1 MYDFVLK
8 SDESGDQT
16 GDRASLLMSVKA
28 NVQSHTSKEH
38 IMGNYTIVQAR
49 ALSEAVFEMWI
60 HAPQVA
66 RHAKAGQFCIIH
78 PDGAGERVPLT
89 ISGTDGDN
97 IRIAFMAVGTTTKLL
112 AALKTGDELRDVA
125 GPLGMPSNIAE
136 GPETVV
142 IVGGG
147 VGVACTPILAQAAK
161 DAGNYVIG
169 IIGARNRDLLIFED
183 DMRGI
188 CDELYVTTDDG
199 SYGIKGFASGP
210 LKELCESG
218 RKIDKVWII
227 GPGMMMK
234 VTSEVTRPFGIK
246 TYVSLN
252 PVMVDGTGMCG
263 SCRVTVGGEMKF
275 ACVDGPEF
283 DAHEVDWNDLMTRQ
297 RMYLSEEKQSM
308 AYHEEHH
315 VCRCRKVD

>member
-1 MYDFVLK
+1 MDCPHQRHPAQIKVVSRTIRIHNFSRKLRSEILMY
-8 SDESGDQT
+8 EI
-16 GDRASLLMSVKA
+16 VKA
-28 NVQSHTSKEH
+28 H
-38 IMGNYTIVQAR
+38 

-60 HAPQVA
+60 RAPQVA
-66 RHAKAGQFCIIH
+66 HNAQAGQFCIIH

-89 ISGTDGDN
+89 ISGTEGDL
-97 IRIAFMAVGTTTKLL
+97 IRISFMAIGTTTKLL
-112 AALKTGDELRDVA
+112 STLSAGDCLRDVV
-125 GPLGMPSNIAE
+125 GPLGMPSDIAK

-147 VGVACTPILAQAAK
+147 VGVACTPIIAQAAK

-169 IIGARNRDLLIFED
+169 IIGARNKSLLILED
-183 DMRGI
+183 EMREI
-188 CDELYVTTDDG
+188 CDELFVTTDDG

-210 LKELCESG
+210 LQTLCESG

-234 VTSEVTRPFGIK
+234 VTSGVTKPYGIK

-263 SCRVTVGGEMKF
+263 SCRVVVGGEMKF

-283 DAHEVDWNDLMTRQ
+283 DAHQVDWDDLLARQ
-297 RMYLSEEKQSM
+297 RMYMAEEKQSLE
-308 AYHEEHH
+308 YHEAHH
-315 VCRCRKVD
+315 ECRCREVE

>member
-1 MYDFVLK
+1 M
-8 SDESGDQT
+8 E
-16 GDRASLLMSVKA
+16 
-28 NVQSHTSKEH
+28 E
-38 IMGNYTIVQAR
+38 YTIIQAQ
-49 ALSEAVFEMWI
+49 ALSDAVFEMWI

-66 RHAKAGQFCIIH
+66 RNAKAGQFCIIH

-89 ISGTDGDN
+89 ISGTEGDN
-97 IRIAFMAVGTTTKLL
+97 IRIAFMAIGTTTKLL
-112 AALKTGDELRDVA
+112 STLKAGDVLRDVV
-125 GPLGMPSNIAE
+125 GPLGCPSEIAE
-136 GPETVV
+136 GNETVV

-147 VGVACTPILAQAAK
+147 VGVACTPILAEAAK
-161 DAGNYVIG
+161 KAGNYVIG
-169 IIGARNRDLLIFED
+169 IIGARTKDLLIFEA
-183 DMRGI
+183 DMKEL

-210 LKELCESG
+210 LKDLCEGG

-234 VTSEVTRPFGIK
+234 VTSEVTRSYNIK
-246 TYVSLN
+246 TFVSLN

-283 DAHEVDWNDLMTRQ
+283 DAHIVDWDDLMARQ
-297 RMYLSEEKQSM
+297 RMYMAEEKQSLE
-308 AYHEEHH
+308 YHEEHH
-315 VCRCRKVD
+315 ECRCRKVN

>member
-1 MYDFVLK
+1 MY
-8 SDESGDQT
+8 EI
-16 GDRASLLMSVKA
+16 VKA
-28 NVQSHTSKEH
+28 H
-38 IMGNYTIVQAR
+38 

-60 HAPQVA
+60 RAPQVA
-66 RHAKAGQFCIIH
+66 HNAQAGQFCIIH

-89 ISGTDGDN
+89 ISGTEEDL
-97 IRIAFMAVGTTTKLL
+97 IRISFMAIGTTTKLL
-112 AALKTGDELRDVA
+112 STLSAGDCLRDVV
-125 GPLGMPSNIAE
+125 GPLGMPSDIAK

-147 VGVACTPILAQAAK
+147 VGVACMPIIAQAAK

-169 IIGARNRDLLIFED
+169 IIGARNKSLLILED
-183 DMRGI
+183 EMREI
-188 CDELYVTTDDG
+188 CDELFVTTDDG

-210 LKELCESG
+210 LQTLCESG

-234 VTSEVTRPFGIK
+234 VTSGVTKPYGIK

-263 SCRVTVGGEMKF
+263 SCRVVVGGEMKF

-283 DAHEVDWNDLMTRQ
+283 DAHQVDWDDLLARQ
-297 RMYLSEEKQSM
+297 RMYMAEEKQSLE
-308 AYHEEHH
+308 YHEAHH
-315 VCRCRKVD
+315 ECRCRKVE

>member
-1 MYDFVLK
+1 M
-8 SDESGDQT
+8 DEGY
-16 GDRASLLMSVKA
+16 K
-28 NVQSHTSKEH
+28 
-38 IMGNYTIVQAR
+38 IVEAK
-49 ALSEAVFEMWI
+49 ALSDAVFEMWI
-60 HAPQVA
+60 CAPQVA
-66 RHAKAGQFCIIH
+66 RNAKAGQFCIIH
-78 PDGAGERVPLT
+78 ADGAGERVPIT
-89 ISGTDGDN
+89 ISAVKDDN

-112 AALKTGDELRDVA
+112 SGLKTGDVLLDVA
-125 GPLGMPSNIAE
+125 GPLGMPSDISQSN
-136 GPETVV
+136 ETVV

-147 VGVACTPILAQAAK
+147 VGVACTPILAEACRK
-161 DAGNYVIG
+161 AGNYVIG
-169 IIGARNRDLLIFED
+169 IIGARNKDLLIFED
-183 DMRGI
+183 DMKAI

-210 LKELCESG
+210 LKDLCESG

-234 VTSEVTRPFGIK
+234 VTSEVTRPYNIK

-283 DAHEVDWNDLMTRQ
+283 DAHKVDWDDLMTRQ
-297 RMYLSEEKQSM
+297 RMYAEYEKKSDE
-308 AYHEEHH
+308 YRTEHH
-315 VCRCRKVD
+315 VCRCRKV

>member
-1 MYDFVLK
+1 MAGYK
-8 SDESGDQT
+8 
-16 GDRASLLMSVKA
+16 
-28 NVQSHTSKEH
+28 
-38 IMGNYTIVQAR
+38 IVEAK
-49 ALSEAVFEMWI
+49 ALSDAVFQMWI

-78 PDGAGERVPLT
+78 PDGCGERVPLT

-97 IRIAFMAVGTTTKLL
+97 IRIAFMAIGTTTKLL
-112 AALKTGDELRDVA
+112 STLKTGDILADVA
-125 GPLGMPSNIAE
+125 GPLGEPSDIVS
-136 GPETVV
+136 GETVV

-147 VGVACTPILAQAAK
+147 VGVACTPILAKAAK
-161 DAGNYVIG
+161 DAGNHVIG
-169 IIGARNRDLLIFED
+169 IIGARTKDLLIFED
-183 DMRGI
+183 DMKEL
-188 CDELYVTTDDG
+188 CDELFVTTDDG

-234 VTSEVTRPFGIK
+234 VTSEVTRPYGIK

-263 SCRVTVGGEMKF
+263 SCRVIVGGETKF

-283 DAHEVDWNDLMTRQ
+283 DAHQVDWNDLMTRQ
-297 RMYLSEEKQSM
+297 RMYMAEEKASLEYRAQDKT
-308 AYHEEHH
+308 HL
-315 VCRCRKVD
+315 CRCRKVE